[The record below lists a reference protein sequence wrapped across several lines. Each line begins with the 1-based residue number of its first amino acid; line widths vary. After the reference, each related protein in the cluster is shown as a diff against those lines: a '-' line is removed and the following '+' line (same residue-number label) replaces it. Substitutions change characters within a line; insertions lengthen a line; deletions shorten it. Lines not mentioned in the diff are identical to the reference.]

1 MFYYKCENCQS
12 EWNGIKQL
20 DSCPFCDTR
29 ITVQNSNFTKIDK
42 ALSYIFSAYG
52 IDVVKEDNRL
62 VALLSDYAPMLE
74 RERKLIRVALRLGIY
89 SDLITV
95 NKDDKSLQDLA
106 VNKAVSKLH
115 NDAFMDPII
124 AKETI
129 GWFISQLHW
138 EEENTLQVSQ
148 ANSISKSAE
157 FAAKAQFQTI
167 DTYSIFDTYSISK
180 SYKAGDIVEFGN
192 YPFEA
197 NGRMKPI
204 TWRIIYFKGNKALLW
219 SEYCVDANLFAAKS
233 LNNSWEC
240 STLRQWLRDKF
251 MYNAFTREEISYID
265 FTEVETSYEPVS
277 SRNSGSKTTDKIFIP
292 SLEEINKYRLL
303 KGDLIVKATPYAQER
318 GVFNDNG
325 YAFWWLRTPGSSKDT
340 EMLVSKTGEINK
352 SGSYVYLR
360 NRGIRPAL
368 WVDLN
373 KLN

>member
-124 AKETI
+124 AKEII

-148 ANSISKSAE
+148 ANSIAKSAE

-167 DTYSIFDTYSISK
+167 DTYSISK
-180 SYKAGDIVEFGN
+180 SYKALDIVEFGN

-219 SEYCVDANLFAAKS
+219 SEYCVDANRFAAKS

-277 SRNSGSKTTDKIFIP
+277 SRNSGSKTIDKIFIP

>member
-89 SDLITV
+89 SDLITI

-277 SRNSGSKTTDKIFIP
+277 SRNSGSKTTDKIWKTKSKPITKNIKTRVNP
-292 SLEEINKYRLL
+292 ASQVNMPPPI
-303 KGDLIVKATPYAQER
+303 
-318 GVFNDNG
+318 
-325 YAFWWLRTPGSSKDT
+325 SSQ
-340 EMLVSKTGEINK
+340 
-352 SGSYVYLR
+352 
-360 NRGIRPAL
+360 A
-368 WVDLN
+368 
-373 KLN
+373 